1 MLESKVIKNNG
12 IIILLFCIIVFSISA
27 VEGINDDSKA
37 VALWV
42 MLDLSAIISLYQLIK
57 KTKNNK

>member
-1 MLESKVIKNNG
+1 MLESKVIKAIG

>member
-1 MLESKVIKNNG
+1 MLESKVIKTIG